1 MQPRLSGHVVAAC
14 RARSMPCSARP
25 AERRRSHRRSAKL
38 PPPALVNNA
47 CPYLIRIARY
57 HGRGAHACLPCG
69 RDNAPHQ
76 RDLHLARCRN
86 QAMPARPHQRTER
99 IASVGPAAPWPR
111 QPTHQRPSKQDG
123 EVAAVPST
131 ESKVRVPISAGAVFR
146 LHRLRPAGCCAD
158 QPPLW
163 FSLALLRW
171 WCSVHGRTAQLHP
184 GCASRSLART
194 CGHCFPCSEC
204 HPPGRRVQS
213 PTSRALDRR
222 VRGSLLGGSS
232 CRDQSQTTPS
242 AEQARRRRGR
252 PGGTGSNMDSPGRRS
267 SGHAAGA
274 NANANNTHATRA
286 THVSSL
292 SVLAC
297 LLACLLAC
305 MPLGGLSV
313 RLVAL
318 PVSRARPTTTRNP
331 RHVLSSRP
339 YAPPPLA
346 TLHLRLLRS
355 LSSASAPSGRRHP
368 SSSAGPATEPPASHL
383 PRALDETCRLAVASA
398 HDVAC
403 PPPMNHVGRG
413 VRQTACRHRD
423 QFRHPGQCRR
433 RQRGT
438 LRARTLCVCTCVRR
452 RMRRFVPSSVCRL
465 RCSAA
470 VPVPRHA
477 HAGRAGS
484 RCHTSSTVATPCH
497 RRPLL
502 VSGASPP
509 GTCIEIASP
518 VSRPGS
524 RRSLCLAAQDGS

>member
-292 SVLAC
+292 SVLAY

-305 MPLGGLSV
+305 MHAPGRPL
-313 RLVAL
+313 
-318 PVSRARPTTTRNP
+318 
-331 RHVLSSRP
+331 
-339 YAPPPLA
+339 
-346 TLHLRLLRS
+346 
-355 LSSASAPSGRRHP
+355 
-368 SSSAGPATEPPASHL
+368 
-383 PRALDETCRLAVASA
+383 
-398 HDVAC
+398 
-403 PPPMNHVGRG
+403 
-413 VRQTACRHRD
+413 
-423 QFRHPGQCRR
+423 
-433 RQRGT
+433 
-438 LRARTLCVCTCVRR
+438 RT
-452 RMRRFVPSSVCRL
+452 S
-465 RCSAA
+465 
-470 VPVPRHA
+470 
-477 HAGRAGS
+477 
-484 RCHTSSTVATPCH
+484 
-497 RRPLL
+497 RRPACLTGETDDDSEPSTCPL
-502 VSGASPP
+502 QSPVCAAAF
-509 GTCIEIASP
+509 GHIASP
-518 VSRPGS
+518 SASQLVVCISAVRPQTSELKCRAGHRASRQSPAARARRDMPPRSRIGPRRRLPSAHESCRARRASDSMQASRPIS
-524 RRSLCLAAQDGS
+524 APRPMPSPPARHAACSYLVRLHVCTASHASFRPIQCL